1 MRLEWTFSAIRD
13 LKSAGEFIS
22 LHNPDAARRMAERI
36 DEATGYL
43 IDHPHM
49 GRPGRIA
56 STKELVVSGT
66 PFIVIYRVRGSA
78 VQILRV
84 LHHSRKWP

>member
-1 MRLEWTFSAIRD
+1 MRLEWTFTAISD
-13 LKSAGEFIS
+13 LKAAGEFIS
-22 LHNPDAARRMAERI
+22 LDNPAAARRMAERI

-43 IDHPHM
+43 LDYPHM
-49 GRPGRIA
+49 GRPGRVV

-66 PFIVIYRVRGSA
+66 PFIVIYRVRGGL
-78 VQILRV
+78 VQVLRV